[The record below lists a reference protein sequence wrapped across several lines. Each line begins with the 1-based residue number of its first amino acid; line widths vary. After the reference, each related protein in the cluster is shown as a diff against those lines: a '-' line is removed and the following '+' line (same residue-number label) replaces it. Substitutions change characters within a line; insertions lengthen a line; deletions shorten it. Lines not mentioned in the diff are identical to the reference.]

1 MRGKKA
7 KAIRKVVYGDVAID
21 TKYETD
27 GNGALRC
34 KGKRAEYLQA
44 KKQYKNEVIYA
55 R

>member
-34 KGKRAEYLQA
+34 KGK
-44 KKQYKNEVIYA
+44 KQYKNEVIYA